1 MGWWSTLGD
10 KIADIS
16 TDIASDV
23 ADTFGSDAEW
33 VQENQTKQDTEEAAE
48 AAKDAA
54 EEAAETAAEEARLAA
69 MTPEERIED
78 QKAWYSKAGSW
89 VTDTAAPAVWNG
101 GAYVIAVA
109 TPAGY
114 IAEATGADWMSGLA
128 DRHRKANEWGEGM
141 KELFVESP
149 GRGFALMGQGIVNGA
164 SSTVGFVGDIG
175 RNLVFEYTLRP
186 IGAAVYNLGMDEENK
201 ANLISDRTFF
211 QWTDDLNATLQIE
224 KIFDEGSYFEN
235 ESVATAFGRIQATII
250 NENGEEVPNPHM
262 SQEMTLLYGPQA
274 VTEALAFWAVGAV
287 TAGVGG
293 AALAA
298 LRVSS
303 VGTRVVQVLKSVDML
318 ADAAKLID
326 RAGKAGRRLAIAE
339 EKLLELRNA
348 GASLSRITKA
358 ESAVQKAQGVLL
370 KAEGLAGTAATAN
383 AAEAG
388 KALTSAE
395 EALQA
400 LKTAGTASADDMARA
415 ELAVQQAKNAEIA
428 AQELV
433 QHTANLTN
441 TASVAKA
448 EEAIR
453 LTAQTQLTS
462 TAETL
467 SVAES
472 KLASLRTAGGSADDI
487 ANAEIAVEHAQRAA
501 LAAEEFLE
509 IATTRAALTAENF
522 SGVAA
527 TEALQTV
534 KQAKAS
540 SVTIAQADQ
549 TLTNM
554 QRIGN
559 GFDAGFYKAGSRWL
573 NPFFDKTAFVAEVG
587 GAGLAFGMG
596 VSADLKNTAAEV
608 ESNTAMRE
616 ATSTTL
622 VGQQDQRN
630 ATIGLSLE
638 DLNNLNNGVPL
649 TDQFNPSRI
658 DSSSNAVTPYST
670 DGDGGLTST
679 EFNNRVDGTTTT
691 LDPANAPV
699 FSLTFD
705 TPEEAQAAR
714 DTLGTN
720 K

>member
-1 MGWWSTLGD
+1 MGFGD
-10 KIADIS
+10 WLTQVGENIGSFSK
-16 TDIASDV
+16 DIASDV

-33 VQENQTKQDTEEAAE
+33 VEENQAKQTAAEAVE

-54 EEAAETAAEEARLAA
+54 EEAAEAAAEETRLAA

-89 VTDTAAPAVWNG
+89 IADTAAPAVWNG

-128 DRHRKANEWGEGM
+128 DRHHKAGEWGDGM
-141 KELFVESP
+141 VELFVESP

-175 RNLVFEYTLRP
+175 RNLVYEYIARP
-186 IGAAVYNLGMDEENK
+186 VGVAIYNTGMAEDEK
-201 ANLISDRTFF
+201 ANLLSDTPFF
-211 QWTDDLNATLQIE
+211 QWTNDLNATLQVE
-224 KIFDEGSYFEN
+224 KLFDEGSYFEN

-250 NENGEEVPNPHM
+250 NENGEEVPNPLM

-274 VTEALAFWAVGAV
+274 VAEALAFWAVGAV

-298 LRVSS
+298 LRLTS
-303 VGTRVVQVLKSVDML
+303 VGKKVVQVMKSIDML
-318 ADAAKLID
+318 ADAAKLVD
-326 RAGKAGRRLAIAE
+326 RAGRAGQKLALAE
-339 EKLLELRNA
+339 EKLLQLRNA

-358 ESAVQKAQGVLL
+358 ESAVQKAQNVLR
-370 KAEGLAGTAATAN
+370 KADGLAGTAAAAN
-383 AAEAG
+383 ATEAG
-388 KALTSAE
+388 KVLTSAE
-395 EALQA
+395 EALAA
-400 LKTAGTASADDMARA
+400 LKAGGKASADDIARA
-415 ELAVQQAKNAEIA
+415 ELAVQQAKNTETA

-433 QHTANLTN
+433 QHLAEKGTIAQKEEALRQLAQNQSTQTTQALSAAESNLANLK
-441 TASVAKA
+441 TASG
-448 EEAIR
+448 
-453 LTAQTQLTS
+453 
-462 TAETL
+462 
-467 SVAES
+467 SV
-472 KLASLRTAGGSADDI
+472 DDI
-487 ANAEIAVEHAQRAA
+487 ANAEVAVEQAQRAA

-509 IATTRAALTAENF
+509 IAATRAAQ
-522 SGVAA
+522 
-527 TEALQTV
+527 ALEQTV
-534 KQAKAS
+534 SAAKIVS
-540 SVTIAQADQ
+540 ITPVDQ
-549 TLTNM
+549 TFTSM

-559 GFDAGFYKAGSRWL
+559 GWDAGLYKAGSRWL

-596 VSADLKNTAAEV
+596 VNAELKNTAAEV
-608 ESNTAMRE
+608 DGNTAMRE

-622 VGQQDQRN
+622 VDQQSQRN

-658 DSSSNAVTPYST
+658 DSSSNAITPYST

-699 FSLTFD
+699 FTLTFD

-714 DTLGTN
+714 DTLGSN